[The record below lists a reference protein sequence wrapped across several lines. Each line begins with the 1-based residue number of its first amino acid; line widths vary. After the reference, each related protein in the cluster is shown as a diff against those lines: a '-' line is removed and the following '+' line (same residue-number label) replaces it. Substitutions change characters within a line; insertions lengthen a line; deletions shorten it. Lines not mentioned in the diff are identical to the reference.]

1 MPGWLTLADLKAE
14 MDIDESDTRDDERLE
29 TALEAAEVFVER
41 VRRGDFNFDQDPA
54 SDLPAPTADVR
65 LGTLM
70 LARRWNTRRRSPDGM
85 VSMSEQGTAT
95 VVANDP
101 DIARLLRIGRH
112 ARARVG

>member
-1 MPGWLTLADLKAE
+1 MPGWLDLEDLKTE
-14 MDIDESDTRDDERLE
+14 MDIDPSDTRDDARLE
-29 TALEAAEVFVER
+29 TALAAAEAFVER
-41 VRRGDFNFDQDPA
+41 VRRGEFNFDQDPE

-70 LARRWNTRRRSPDGM
+70 LASRLNTRRRSPDGM
-85 VSMSEQGTAT
+85 VSMSEQGTAS